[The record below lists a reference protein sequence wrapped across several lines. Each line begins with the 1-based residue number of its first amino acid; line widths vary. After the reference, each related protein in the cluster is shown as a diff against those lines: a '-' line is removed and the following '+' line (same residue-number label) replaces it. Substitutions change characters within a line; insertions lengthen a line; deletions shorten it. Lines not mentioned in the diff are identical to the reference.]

1 MEQGDRLLSIR
12 ESKAVRL
19 GITIAAMATISLI
32 ALIAVGMVK
41 GPGSVGPEVPTST
54 QQYLSQQQAPALTSF
69 DFMQSSTYSEQ
80 VENDD
85 YPRSTDGL
93 ALPQNSGQ

>member
-19 GITIAAMATISLI
+19 GITVAVMATVSLI

-41 GPGSVGPEVPTST
+41 APESVGPEVPTNT

-69 DFMQSSTYSEQ
+69 DFIQSSTYSEQ
-80 VENDD
+80 VEGDD

-93 ALPQNSGQ
+93 TLPQNTNN